1 MKQIKLYFISTLF
14 LLFVFLSSPI
24 ASAQTNAERV
34 DYLLGQLQEPL
45 DYESQ
50 QEIKGA
56 IMRIWE
62 VSKSAELQDKINK
75 IGYFINLRQYQG
87 AEDFLTEIIT
97 EQDDFLDAY
106 YKRAIVHYYQ
116 GEIIEAE
123 ADLYRTLAL
132 EPRHFD
138 ALKVLGSVLEKQNK
152 LSEAKNVYTEL
163 HKILPFDE
171 SVTEKIQNLEKS
183 I

>member
-1 MKQIKLYFISTLF
+1 LKQIKLYFISSLF
-14 LLFVFLSSPI
+14 LSFIFFLPLI
-24 ASAQTNAERV
+24 ALAQTNAERV
-34 DYLLGQLQEPL
+34 DYLLEQLQEPL

-87 AEDFLTEIIT
+87 AEDFLTEIIA

-116 GEIIEAE
+116 GEIVEAE

-138 ALKVLGSVLEKQNK
+138 ALKVLGLVLEKQNK
-152 LSEAKNVYTEL
+152 FSEAKNVYTEL

>member
-1 MKQIKLYFISTLF
+1 MKQIKLYF
-14 LLFVFLSSPI
+14 LSSLLLSFIFFFPLI
-24 ASAQTNAERV
+24 ALAQTNAERV
-34 DYLLGQLQEPL
+34 DYLLEQLQEPL
-45 DYESQ
+45 DNESQ

-87 AEDFLTEIIT
+87 AEDFLTEIIA

-116 GEIIEAE
+116 GEITEAE

-138 ALKVLGSVLEKQNK
+138 ALKVLGLVLEKQDK
-152 LSEAKNVYTEL
+152 LIEAKNVYTEL

-171 SVTEKIQNLEKS
+171 SVTEKIQNLEKL

>member
-1 MKQIKLYFISTLF
+1 MKQIKLYFITSFFLIFIFLF
-14 LLFVFLSSPI
+14 PLI
-24 ASAQTNAERV
+24 TSAQTNAERV
-34 DYLLGQLQEPL
+34 DYLLKQLQEPL

-62 VSKSAELQDKINK
+62 VSNSAELQDKINK
-75 IGYFINLRQYQG
+75 IGYFINLQQYQG
-87 AEDFLTEIIT
+87 AEDFLTEIIA

-123 ADLYRTLAL
+123 ADLYRTLSL

-138 ALKVLGSVLEKQNK
+138 ALKVLGLVLEKQNK

-171 SVTEKIQNLEKS
+171 SVTERIQNLENS

>member
-14 LLFVFLSSPI
+14 LSFIFLFPLIALS
-24 ASAQTNAERV
+24 QTNAERV
-34 DYLLGQLQEPL
+34 DYLLEQLQEPL

-87 AEDFLTEIIT
+87 AEDFLTEIIA

-116 GEIIEAE
+116 GEITEAE

-138 ALKVLGSVLEKQNK
+138 ALKVLGLVLEKQDK
-152 LSEAKNVYTEL
+152 LIEAKNVYTEL

-171 SVTEKIQNLEKS
+171 SVTEKIQNLEKL

>member
-14 LLFVFLSSPI
+14 LSFIFLFPLIALS
-24 ASAQTNAERV
+24 QTNAERV
-34 DYLLGQLQEPL
+34 DYLLEQLQEPL

-87 AEDFLTEIIT
+87 AEDFLTEIIA

-116 GEIIEAE
+116 GEITEAE

-138 ALKVLGSVLEKQNK
+138 ALKVLGLVLEKQDK
-152 LSEAKNVYTEL
+152 LIEAKNVYTEL

>member
-14 LLFVFLSSPI
+14 LSFIFLFPLIALS
-24 ASAQTNAERV
+24 QTNAERV

-87 AEDFLTEIIT
+87 AEDFLTEIIAK
-97 EQDDFLDAY
+97 QDDFLDAY

-116 GEIIEAE
+116 GEITEAE

-138 ALKVLGSVLEKQNK
+138 ALKVLGLVLEKQDK
-152 LSEAKNVYTEL
+152 LIEAKNVYTEL
-163 HKILPFDE
+163 HKIIPFDE
-171 SVTEKIQNLEKS
+171 SVTEKIQNLEKL

>member
-1 MKQIKLYFISTLF
+1 MKQIKLYFITSFFLIFISLF
-14 LLFVFLSSPI
+14 PLI
-24 ASAQTNAERV
+24 TSAQTNVERV
-34 DYLLGQLQEPL
+34 DYLLKQLQEPL

-62 VSKSAELQDKINK
+62 VSNSAELQDKINK
-75 IGYFINLRQYQG
+75 IGYFINLQQYQG
-87 AEDFLTEIIT
+87 AEDFLTEIIA

-123 ADLYRTLAL
+123 ADLYRTLSL

-138 ALKVLGSVLEKQNK
+138 ALKVLGLVLEKQNK
-152 LSEAKNVYTEL
+152 LIEAKNVYAEL

-171 SVTEKIQNLEKS
+171 SVTEKIQNLENS

>member
-1 MKQIKLYFISTLF
+1 MFPL
-14 LLFVFLSSPI
+14 I
-24 ASAQTNAERV
+24 ALAQTNSERV
-34 DYLLGQLQEPL
+34 DYLFEQLQEPL

-62 VSKSAELQDKINK
+62 VSTSSELQEKINK
-75 IGYFINLRQYQG
+75 IGYCINLRQYQG
-87 AEDFLTEIIT
+87 AEDFLTEIIA

-123 ADLYRTLAL
+123 ADLYRTLSL

-138 ALKVLGSVLEKQNK
+138 ALKVLGLVLEKQNK
-152 LSEAKNVYTEL
+152 LSEAKNVYGEL
-163 HKILPFDE
+163 HKILHFDE
-171 SVTEKIQNLEKS
+171 SVNEKMQNLENA

>member
-14 LLFVFLSSPI
+14 LLFIFLSSPI
-24 ASAQTNAERV
+24 ALAQTNAERV
-34 DYLLGQLQEPL
+34 DYLLEQLQEPL

-75 IGYFINLRQYQG
+75 VGYFINLRQYQG

-138 ALKVLGSVLEKQNK
+138 ALKVLGLVLEKQNK
-152 LSEAKNVYTEL
+152 FSEAKNVYTEL

>member
-1 MKQIKLYFISTLF
+1 MKQIKLYFISSLF
-14 LLFVFLSSPI
+14 LSFIFFLPLI
-24 ASAQTNAERV
+24 ALAQTNAERV
-34 DYLLGQLQEPL
+34 DYLLEQLQEPL

-62 VSKSAELQDKINK
+62 ISNSAELQDKINR

-87 AEDFLTEIIT
+87 AEDFLTEIIA

-116 GEIIEAE
+116 GEIVEAE
-123 ADLYRTLAL
+123 ADLYQTLAL

-138 ALKVLGSVLEKQNK
+138 ALKVLGLVLEKQNK
-152 LSEAKNVYTEL
+152 FSEAKNVYTEL

-171 SVTEKIQNLEKS
+171 SVTEKIQTLEKS

>member
-1 MKQIKLYFISTLF
+1 MKQIKLYLFTSLF
-14 LLFVFLSSPI
+14 LSFIILFPLL
-24 ASAQTNAERV
+24 ALAQTNAERV
-34 DYLLGQLQEPL
+34 DYLLEQLQEPL

-75 IGYFINLRQYQG
+75 IGYFINLQQYQG
-87 AEDFLTEIIT
+87 AEDFLTEIIA

-123 ADLYRTLAL
+123 ADLYRTLAI

-138 ALKVLGSVLEKQNK
+138 ALKVLGLVLEKQNK

-171 SVTEKIQNLEKS
+171 SVTEKIQNLENS

>member
-1 MKQIKLYFISTLF
+1 LKQIKLYLFTSLF
-14 LLFVFLSSPI
+14 LSFIILFPLI
-24 ASAQTNAERV
+24 ALAQTNAERV
-34 DYLLGQLQEPL
+34 DYLLEQLQDPL

-75 IGYFINLRQYQG
+75 IGYFINLQQYQG
-87 AEDFLTEIIT
+87 AEDFLTEIIA

-138 ALKVLGSVLEKQNK
+138 ALKVLGLVLEKQNK

-171 SVTEKIQNLEKS
+171 SVTEKIQSLENS

>member
-1 MKQIKLYFISTLF
+1 MKQIKLYFISSLF
-14 LLFVFLSSPI
+14 LSFIFLFQLI

-34 DYLLGQLQEPL
+34 DYLLEQLQEPL

-87 AEDFLTEIIT
+87 AEDFLTEIIA

-116 GEIIEAE
+116 GEITEAE

-138 ALKVLGSVLEKQNK
+138 ALKVLGLVLEKQNK
-152 LSEAKNVYTEL
+152 ISEAKNVYTEL
-163 HKILPFDE
+163 HKILPFDD
-171 SVTEKIQNLEKS
+171 SVTKKIQKLEKS

>member
-1 MKQIKLYFISTLF
+1 LKQIKLYFITSFF
-14 LLFVFLSSPI
+14 LLFISLFPLI
-24 ASAQTNAERV
+24 TSAQTNAERV
-34 DYLLGQLQEPL
+34 DYLLKQLQEPL

-62 VSKSAELQDKINK
+62 VSNSAELQDKINK
-75 IGYFINLRQYQG
+75 IGYFINLQQYQG
-87 AEDFLTEIIT
+87 AEDFLTEIIA

-123 ADLYRTLAL
+123 ADLYRTLSL

-138 ALKVLGSVLEKQNK
+138 ALKVLGLVLEKQNK

-171 SVTEKIQNLEKS
+171 SVTDKIQNLENS

>member
-1 MKQIKLYFISTLF
+1 LKQIKLYFITSFFLIFIFLF
-14 LLFVFLSSPI
+14 PLI
-24 ASAQTNAERV
+24 TSAQTNAERV
-34 DYLLGQLQEPL
+34 DYLLKQLQEPL

-62 VSKSAELQDKINK
+62 VSNSAELQDKINK
-75 IGYFINLRQYQG
+75 IGYFINLQQYQG
-87 AEDFLTEIIT
+87 AEDFLTEIIA

-123 ADLYRTLAL
+123 ADLYRTLSL

-138 ALKVLGSVLEKQNK
+138 ALKVLGLVLEKQNK

-171 SVTEKIQNLEKS
+171 SVTEKIQNLENS

>member
-14 LLFVFLSSPI
+14 LLFIFLSSPI
-24 ASAQTNAERV
+24 ALAQTNAERV
-34 DYLLGQLQEPL
+34 DYLLEQLQEPL

-87 AEDFLTEIIT
+87 AEDFLTEIIA

-116 GEIIEAE
+116 GEIVEAE

-138 ALKVLGSVLEKQNK
+138 ALKVLGLVLEKQNK
-152 LSEAKNVYTEL
+152 FTEAKNVYTEL

-171 SVTEKIQNLEKS
+171 SVTEKILNLEKS

>member
-14 LLFVFLSSPI
+14 LLFISLSSPI
-24 ASAQTNAERV
+24 ALAQTNAERV
-34 DYLLGQLQEPL
+34 DYLLEQLQEPL

-87 AEDFLTEIIT
+87 AEDFLTEIIA

-116 GEIIEAE
+116 GEIVEAE

-138 ALKVLGSVLEKQNK
+138 ALKVLGLVLEKQNK
-152 LSEAKNVYTEL
+152 FTEAKNVYTEL

>member
-1 MKQIKLYFISTLF
+1 MKQIKLYFITSFF
-14 LLFVFLSSPI
+14 LLFISLFPLI
-24 ASAQTNAERV
+24 TSAQTNAERV
-34 DYLLGQLQEPL
+34 DYLLKQLQEPL

-87 AEDFLTEIIT
+87 AEDFLTEIIA

-123 ADLYRTLAL
+123 ADLYRTLSL

-138 ALKVLGSVLEKQNK
+138 ALKVLGLVLEKQNK

-171 SVTEKIQNLEKS
+171 SVTEKIQNLENS

>member
-1 MKQIKLYFISTLF
+1 MKQIKLYFISSLF
-14 LLFVFLSSPI
+14 LSFTFLFPLI
-24 ASAQTNAERV
+24 AFSQTNAERV
-34 DYLLGQLQEPL
+34 DYLLEQLQEPL

-87 AEDFLTEIIT
+87 AEDFLTEIIA

-116 GEIIEAE
+116 GEITEAE

-138 ALKVLGSVLEKQNK
+138 ALKVLGLVLEKQNK
-152 LSEAKNVYTEL
+152 ISEAKNVYTEL
-163 HKILPFDE
+163 HNILPFDE

>member
-1 MKQIKLYFISTLF
+1 MKQIKLYFITSLF
-14 LLFVFLSSPI
+14 LTLILLFPLI

-34 DYLLGQLQEPL
+34 DYLLEQLQEPL

-62 VSKSAELQDKINK
+62 VSKSVELQDKINK

-87 AEDFLTEIIT
+87 AEDFLTEIIA

-116 GEIIEAE
+116 GEITEAE

-138 ALKVLGSVLEKQNK
+138 ALKVLGLVLEKQDK
-152 LSEAKNVYTEL
+152 LIKSKNVYTEL

-171 SVTEKIQNLEKS
+171 SVTEKIQNLEKL

>member
-1 MKQIKLYFISTLF
+1 MKQIKLYFITSFF
-14 LLFVFLSSPI
+14 LLFIFLFPLI
-24 ASAQTNAERV
+24 TSAQTNAERV
-34 DYLLGQLQEPL
+34 DYLLKQLQEPL

-62 VSKSAELQDKINK
+62 VSNSAELQDKINK
-75 IGYFINLRQYQG
+75 IGYFINLQQYQG
-87 AEDFLTEIIT
+87 AEDFLTEIIA

-123 ADLYRTLAL
+123 ADLYRTLSL

-138 ALKVLGSVLEKQNK
+138 ALKVLGLVLEKQNK

-171 SVTEKIQNLEKS
+171 SVTEKIQNLENS

>member
-1 MKQIKLYFISTLF
+1 MFQIKRNFSF
-14 LLFVFLSSPI
+14 LLILVFLFFLSFNTV
-24 ASAQTNAERV
+24 AQTNSERV
-34 DYLLGQLQEPL
+34 DYLLEQLQNPL
-45 DYESQ
+45 DSESQ

-62 VSKSAELQDKINK
+62 LSRDVKIQEKISK

-87 AEDFLTEIIT
+87 AEDFLTEIIK
-97 EQDDFLDAY
+97 EQEDFLDAY

-123 ADLYRTLAL
+123 ADLYRTLAF

-138 ALKVLGSVLEKQNK
+138 ALKVLGLVLEKQNK
-152 LSEAKNVYTEL
+152 ISDALEVYTQL
-163 HKILPFDE
+163 HKILPHDDN
-171 SVTEKIQNLEKS
+171 TIEKMKS
-183 I
+183 LKNII

>member
-1 MKQIKLYFISTLF
+1 MFPLIT
-14 LLFVFLSSPI
+14 
-24 ASAQTNAERV
+24 SAQTNAERV
-34 DYLLGQLQEPL
+34 DYLLKQLQEPL

-62 VSKSAELQDKINK
+62 VSNSTELQDKINK
-75 IGYFINLRQYQG
+75 IGYFINLQQYQG
-87 AEDFLTEIIT
+87 AEDFLTEIIA

-106 YKRAIVHYYQ
+106 YKRAIIHYYQ

-138 ALKVLGSVLEKQNK
+138 ALKVLGLVLEKQNK
-152 LSEAKNVYTEL
+152 LIEAKNIYTEL

-171 SVTEKIQNLEKS
+171 SVTEKIQNLENL

>member
-1 MKQIKLYFISTLF
+1 MKQIKLYFITSFF
-14 LLFVFLSSPI
+14 LLFISLFPLI
-24 ASAQTNAERV
+24 TSAQTNAERV
-34 DYLLGQLQEPL
+34 DYLLKQLQEPL

-62 VSKSAELQDKINK
+62 VSNSAELQDKINK
-75 IGYFINLRQYQG
+75 IGYFINLQQYQG
-87 AEDFLTEIIT
+87 AEDFLTEIIA

-138 ALKVLGSVLEKQNK
+138 ALKVLGLVLEKQNK

-171 SVTEKIQNLEKS
+171 SVTEKIQNLKNS

>member
-1 MKQIKLYFISTLF
+1 MRQIKLYFISSLF
-14 LLFVFLSSPI
+14 LSFIFLFSLIGF
-24 ASAQTNAERV
+24 AQTNAERV
-34 DYLLGQLQEPL
+34 DYLLEQLQEPL

-87 AEDFLTEIIT
+87 AEDFLTEIIA

-116 GEIIEAE
+116 GEITEAE

-138 ALKVLGSVLEKQNK
+138 ALKVLGLVLEKQNK
-152 LSEAKNVYTEL
+152 ISEAKNVYTEL
-163 HKILPFDE
+163 HKILPFDD
-171 SVTEKIQNLEKS
+171 SVTKKIQKLEKS

>member
-1 MKQIKLYFISTLF
+1 LKQIKLYFITSFF
-14 LLFVFLSSPI
+14 LLFISLFPLI
-24 ASAQTNAERV
+24 TSAQTNAERV
-34 DYLLGQLQEPL
+34 DYLLKQLQEPL
-45 DYESQ
+45 GYESQ

-62 VSKSAELQDKINK
+62 VSNSAELQDKINK
-75 IGYFINLRQYQG
+75 IGYFINLQQYQG
-87 AEDFLTEIIT
+87 AEDFLTEIIA

-123 ADLYRTLAL
+123 ADLYRTLSL

-138 ALKVLGSVLEKQNK
+138 ALKVLGLVLEKQNK

-171 SVTEKIQNLEKS
+171 SVTEKIQNLENS

>member
-1 MKQIKLYFISTLF
+1 LKQIKLYFISTLF
-14 LLFVFLSSPI
+14 LLFIFLSSPI
-24 ASAQTNAERV
+24 ALAQTNAERV
-34 DYLLGQLQEPL
+34 DYLLEQLQEPL

-87 AEDFLTEIIT
+87 AEDFLTEIIA

-138 ALKVLGSVLEKQNK
+138 ALKVLGLVLEKQNK

>member
-1 MKQIKLYFISTLF
+1 LKQIKLYFISTLF
-14 LLFVFLSSPI
+14 LSLILLSPLI
-24 ASAQTNAERV
+24 ALAQTNAERV
-34 DYLLGQLQEPL
+34 DHLLEQLQEPL

-75 IGYFINLRQYQG
+75 IGYFINLRQYQV
-87 AEDFLTEIIT
+87 AEDFLTEIIA

-123 ADLYRTLAL
+123 ADLYRTLSL

-138 ALKVLGSVLEKQNK
+138 ALKDLGLVVEKQNK

-163 HKILPFDE
+163 HKILPFDK
-171 SVTEKIQNLEKS
+171 SVTEKIQNLEDS

>member
-1 MKQIKLYFISTLF
+1 LKQIKLYFISTLF
-14 LLFVFLSSPI
+14 LSFIFLFPLIALS
-24 ASAQTNAERV
+24 QTNAERV
-34 DYLLGQLQEPL
+34 DYLLEQLQEPL

-87 AEDFLTEIIT
+87 AEDFLTEIIA

-116 GEIIEAE
+116 GEITEAE
-123 ADLYRTLAL
+123 ADLYRTLTL

-138 ALKVLGSVLEKQNK
+138 ALKVLGLVLEKQNK

>member
-1 MKQIKLYFISTLF
+1 MKQIKLYFITSFF
-14 LLFVFLSSPI
+14 LLFISLFPLI
-24 ASAQTNAERV
+24 TSAQTNAERV
-34 DYLLGQLQEPL
+34 DYLLKQLQEPL

-62 VSKSAELQDKINK
+62 VSNSAELQDKINK
-75 IGYFINLRQYQG
+75 IGYFINLQQYQG
-87 AEDFLTEIIT
+87 AEDFLTEIIA

-123 ADLYRTLAL
+123 ADLYRTLSL

-138 ALKVLGSVLEKQNK
+138 ALKVLGLVLEKQNK

-171 SVTEKIQNLEKS
+171 SVTDKIQNLENS